1 VNQNTVLQGRVATLE
16 RDSATDLVSTSPET
30 ATPPATAVARDLETT
45 LTGALSGELDPITLH
60 PMLPKLSFVI
70 DPVREKLSDGFEFPL
85 SMLSS
90 LRSILAKMVAGDS
103 VSANKLAQ
111 LRNAS
116 SIALSVKRRCLFR
129 YLKKSDDRRRCVW
142 TKEHERFYACR
153 TCVNKQRLCMRTT
166 EGQILVLPLHPL
178 FRTIGRHDGSDTLPT
193 ELEYWI
199 AARGTLQCRH
209 LGCTRWSAVKMQPN

>member
-199 AARGTLQCRH
+199 AARGISTAKAPYNADI
-209 LGCTRWSAVKMQPN
+209 WAVPAGQQ